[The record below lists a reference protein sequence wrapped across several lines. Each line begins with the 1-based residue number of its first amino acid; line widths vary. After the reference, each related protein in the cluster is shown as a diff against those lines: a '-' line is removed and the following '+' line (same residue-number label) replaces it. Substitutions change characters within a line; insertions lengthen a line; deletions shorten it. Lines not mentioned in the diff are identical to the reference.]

1 MPVLLKD
8 SGNEGQRLCVDG
20 AHHTSV
26 SSWAGG
32 HCQRSRLP
40 TFSVFAMD
48 PLNVHAPSTFRAP
61 RVAGYFLRHRIK
73 AQNTEGSVS
82 CSWPHCTRKRGSF
95 QSSCLHPWTCSSAL
109 TPEPVGTVIILLTL
123 QDVVLKP
130 QSQVANLVAGWNKD
144 PPGNLNSYSTQS
156 KGVLTVKGAELED
169 EEERVFVVFNLCLN
183 KLPVAHSV

>member
-1 MPVLLKD
+1 M
-8 SGNEGQRLCVDG
+8 
-20 AHHTSV
+20 
-26 SSWAGG
+26 
-32 HCQRSRLP
+32 
-40 TFSVFAMD
+40 
-48 PLNVHAPSTFRAP
+48 
-61 RVAGYFLRHRIK
+61 
-73 AQNTEGSVS
+73 
-82 CSWPHCTRKRGSF
+82 
-95 QSSCLHPWTCSSAL
+95 
-109 TPEPVGTVIILLTL
+109 GTVIILLTL